1 MVIYHCSVNSLVM
14 VTVLMLM
21 KMMVMMLMMMM
32 VMVKIMMRMMVI
44 VWLRAL
50 PVSIVA
56 PSACQ
61 AATRKAEQQCWQELG
76 IGLKT

>member
-1 MVIYHCSVNSLVM
+1 MMTVIV
-14 VTVLMLM
+14 
-21 KMMVMMLMMMM
+21 KMMVQRMVKMMVLTVVMMM
-32 VMVKIMMRMMVI
+32 VKMMVI

-61 AATRKAEQQCWQELG
+61 AATRKAGNSARKNLELASK
-76 IGLKT
+76 LKS

>member
-1 MVIYHCSVNSLVM
+1 MGIANSLVM
-14 VTVLMLM
+14 MTVLMMMKMIMIVTVLMLM
-21 KMMVMMLMMMM
+21 MMMM
-32 VMVKIMMRMMVI
+32 I

-61 AATRKAEQQCWQELG
+61 VATRKAEEQCSQELG
-76 IGLKT
+76 IRLKS

>member
-1 MVIYHCSVNSLVM
+1 MGIANSLVM
-14 VTVLMLM
+14 MTVLMMMKMMMIVTVL
-21 KMMVMMLMMMM
+21 VLMMM
-32 VMVKIMMRMMVI
+32 I

-61 AATRKAEQQCWQELG
+61 VATRKAEEQCSQELG
-76 IGLKT
+76 IRLKS

>member
-1 MVIYHCSVNSLVM
+1 MM
-14 VTVLMLM
+14 MMAVLMMM
-21 KMMVMMLMMMM
+21 KMMVM
-32 VMVKIMMRMMVI
+32 

-61 AATRKAEQQCWQELG
+61 AATRKAEQQCSQELG

>member
-1 MVIYHCSVNSLVM
+1 MMTVIV
-14 VTVLMLM
+14 
-21 KMMVMMLMMMM
+21 KMMVQRMVKMMVLTVVMMM
-32 VMVKIMMRMMVI
+32 VKMMVI

-61 AATRKAEQQCWQELG
+61 AATRNTEEQCSQELG
-76 IGLKT
+76 IGLKS

>member
-1 MVIYHCSVNSLVM
+1 MGIANSLVM
-14 VTVLMLM
+14 MTVLMMMKMMMIVTVLMLM
-21 KMMVMMLMMMM
+21 MM
-32 VMVKIMMRMMVI
+32 I

-61 AATRKAEQQCWQELG
+61 VATRKAEEQCSQELG
-76 IGLKT
+76 IRLKS